1 MADGSVIID
10 IKGDSSAFQKTLGG
24 LSSLAGGAL
33 KGVGTAVGAAT
44 AAVGGLAAAAIKVG
58 SGFESSM
65 SQVAA
70 TMGITTDEIANGSAD
85 FELLSQAAKD
95 AGATTAFSASQAA
108 EALNYLALAGY
119 DAQTAADA
127 LPAVLNLAAAGGMDL
142 AYASDLA
149 TDAMAALGIEASN
162 ENLTKFGDQM
172 AKTASKANTSVRPSS
187 PSAAR
192 QRALQAVRSS

>member
-24 LSSLAGGAL
+24 LGSLAGGAL

-70 TMGITTDEIANGSAD
+70 TMGI
-85 FELLSQAAKD
+85 
-95 AGATTAFSASQAA
+95 
-108 EALNYLALAGY
+108 
-119 DAQTAADA
+119 
-127 LPAVLNLAAAGGMDL
+127 
-142 AYASDLA
+142 
-149 TDAMAALGIEASN
+149 
-162 ENLTKFGDQM
+162 
-172 AKTASKANTSVRPSS
+172 
-187 PSAAR
+187 
-192 QRALQAVRSS
+192 

>member
-108 EALNYLALAGY
+108 EALNYLALPGLHRPGQGRG
-119 DAQTAADA
+119 D
-127 LPAVLNLAAAGGMDL
+127 GG
-142 AYASDLA
+142 
-149 TDAMAALGIEASN
+149 G
-162 ENLTKFGDQM
+162 
-172 AKTASKANTSVRPSS
+172 R
-187 PSAAR
+187 SAR
-192 QRALQAVRSS
+192 CPKPCSGGRYGFSIRL

>member
-24 LSSLAGGAL
+24 LGSLAGGAL

-70 TMGITTDEIANGSAD
+70 TMGITTDEIANGSA
-85 FELLSQAAKD
+85 S
-95 AGATTAFSASQAA
+95 SC
-108 EALNYLALAGY
+108 
-119 DAQTAADA
+119 
-127 LPAVLNLAAAGGMDL
+127 
-142 AYASDLA
+142 
-149 TDAMAALGIEASN
+149 
-162 ENLTKFGDQM
+162 
-172 AKTASKANTSVRPSS
+172 SVRRPRMPALRPRFPLHRPPRRSTTS
-187 PSAAR
+187 PSPVTTPR
-192 QRALQAVRSS
+192 RRRTLCPLS